1 MPKQPD
7 LKKIGAFMLAG
18 CAVLLMILGGLLQ
31 NKIFNSRGKEIVM
44 YFEESINGL
53 GIGSPVVFKGVKIG
67 ADLNLCQK
75 REHGQ
80 YKSRNCQR
88 LHQKSKA
95 LEAFDADCREKDE
108 RRGENGGDDEERKQ
122 IDQDLQGGKRA

>member
-67 ADLNLCQK
+67 EVSRINIETDPESLSFKIPVFAKMHTKSLDSTDQYNST
-75 REHGQ
+75 REVL
-80 YKSRNCQR
+80 K
-88 LHQKSKA
+88 LWSK
-95 LEAFDADCREKDE
+95 KDFVP
-108 RRGENGGDDEERKQ
+108 DSYPK
-122 IDQDLQGGKRA
+122 AT